1 MRRVLDRLKAAGK
14 RFGHDESGDSLVEA
28 LAALLIAALAAA
40 LLATM
45 VMASTQVASS
55 TAEAFAND
63 YDALA
68 SLELVSGSH
77 QADVRIDA
85 EGMSLDTSID
95 VLVYA
100 SDDETFSRYES
111 AVPPGGVSP

>member
-1 MRRVLDRLKAAGK
+1 MRRVLARLCAAGK
-14 RFGHDESGDSLVEA
+14 RFGRDESGDSLVEA
-28 LAALLIAALAAA
+28 LAALLIAALGAV

-55 TAEAFAND
+55 TAEAFSDD

-68 SLELVSGSH
+68 SLEPVSGSH
-77 QADVRIDA
+77 QVDVRLDA
-85 EGMSLDTSID
+85 GGVSLDTSID
-95 VLVYA
+95 VSVYA
-100 SDDETFSRYES
+100 SDDQTFFRYES